1 MASQIE
7 NIEDDWLSFLENT
20 KVGNISLNTDDTHTT
35 SIEKEITEQ
44 NFPKCSPIYISTKTM
59 ISYLNIPIDYL
70 NVFWK
75 IPVISYSDS
84 REGIIKKQIKIT
96 NLSPEETEHMDKN
109 LETTKKEN
117 SDLIICKDQI
127 SSVRNANSGKVKY
140 KDVFKLS
147 VGLSSKD
154 IISHRCKKKG
164 AFYNCFVMIM
174 RIKINSI
181 FKEIHVK
188 VFNTGKLQIPGVQ
201 SEEMLTKILDMVVS
215 VMKPYVSED
224 LAYKS
229 ETSETELINSNFKSN
244 YFINRDK
251 LYNLLKYKYKIHSM
265 FDPCSYPGIQCKFY
279 YNTNYTEN
287 IGVCQCKDKK
297 CNYRNKKDKKDD
309 GCYEISFM
317 IFRTGSVL
325 IVGKCNEDVLRNTY
339 KFIVDLLVNEYQEIH
354 IPNSLS
360 KDFQNEEKKKK
371 LSKKVQLKFIKDIK

>member
-20 KVGNISLNTDDTHTT
+20 KVGNISLNTDDTHAT
-35 SIEKEITEQ
+35 SIEKETTEQ
-44 NFPKCSPIYISTKTM
+44 IFPKCSPIYISTKTM
-59 ISYLNIPIDYL
+59 ISYLNTPIDYL
-70 NVFWK
+70 SVFWK

-96 NLSPEETEHMDKN
+96 NLSPEETENMEKN

-117 SDLIICKDQI
+117 SNLIICKDKI

-174 RIKINSI
+174 RIKMDSV

-215 VMKPYVSED
+215 VMKPYVSKD
-224 LAYKS
+224 LAYKG

-279 YNTNYTEN
+279 YNSNYSEN
-287 IGVCQCKDKK
+287 TGVCQCKDKK

-339 KFIVDLLVNEYQEIH
+339 QFIVDLLVNEYDEIH
-354 IPNSLS
+354 IPNSIS

-371 LSKKVQLKFIKDIK
+371 LSKKVQLKFITDVK